1 VNFATP
7 YTSPPM
13 IAITVKQAGSLIL
26 CVNAVS
32 DNGGL
37 DVWIAAPD
45 FPHESP
51 YPYAAQFF
59 WIATPN
65 TQ

>member
-1 VNFATP
+1 
-7 YTSPPM
+7 M